1 MYKVFVNEKKLTI
14 SKYPADI
21 EKNLR
26 YEGFATL
33 EIAIDLLENTSCP
46 EMNVYGEEIEEIW
59 EDFTHMFKVVEA
71 AGGIVSNKD
80 GDILFIHRLGKWD
93 LPKGKIEKEESLE
106 QAALREVEEE
116 TSLKELIIENFANNT
131 FHIYK
136 ERNGDRVLKTTYWF
150 KMNYVGNSAP
160 VPQTEEGI
168 TEVSWKD
175 HDEILNDVFPKTFQN
190 IKLILKDSGTVLTED
205 DENDTTENQ

>member
-46 EMNVYGEEIEEIW
+46 QMNVYGEEIEEIW
-59 EDFTHMFKVVEA
+59 EDFTHMFRVVEA
-71 AGGIVSNKD
+71 AGGIVSNKE
-80 GDILFIHRLGKWD
+80 GKILFIHRLGKWD
-93 LPKGKIEKEESLE
+93 LPKGKIEKDESLE

-116 TSLKELIIENFANNT
+116 TALQELILEEFVNNT
-131 FHIYK
+131 FHVYK
-136 ERNGDRVLKTTYWF
+136 ERNGDRILKTTYWF
-150 KMNYVGNSAP
+150 KMSYVGEKDP
-160 VPQTEEGI
+160 IPQTEEGI
-168 TEVSWKD
+168 TEVSWKNQ
-175 HDEILNDVFPKTFQN
+175 DEIQQEVFPKTFQN
-190 IKLILKDSGTVLTED
+190 IKLILQTSGTVMDGEGED
-205 DENDTTENQ
+205 SKENQ

>member
-26 YEGFATL
+26 YEGFVTL

-46 EMNVYGEEIEEIW
+46 QMNVYGEEIEEIW
-59 EDFTHMFKVVEA
+59 EDFTHMFRVVEA
-71 AGGIVSNKD
+71 AGGIVSNKE
-80 GDILFIHRLGKWD
+80 GKILFIHRLGKWD
-93 LPKGKIEKEESLE
+93 LPKGKIEKDESLE

-116 TSLKELIIENFANNT
+116 TALQELILEEFVNNT
-131 FHIYK
+131 FHVYK
-136 ERNGDRVLKTTYWF
+136 ERNGNRILKTTYWF
-150 KMNYVGNSAP
+150 KMSYVGEKDP

-168 TEVSWKD
+168 TEVSWKNL
-175 HDEILNDVFPKTFQN
+175 DEIQQEVFPKTFQN
-190 IKLILKDSGTVLTED
+190 IKLILKTSGTVMHGED
-205 DENDTTENQ
+205 EDSKDNQ